1 MVLTKTNIIASAHG
15 QLDLH
20 KMKSTIG
27 IETRSEAKNV
37 SYSCTCMKNAK
48 TCIRVL
54 IRFADVWHDLWDPL
68 GSVIGHSHCFRRVV

>member
-1 MVLTKTNIIASAHG
+1 MALTKTNIIASAHG

-27 IETRSEAKNV
+27 IETRSEAKSV

-48 TCIRVL
+48 ACIRVL
-54 IRFADVWHDLWDPL
+54 IRFADVYWHDLWDAF
-68 GSVIGHSHCFRRVV
+68 IMGHSHCFGRAV